1 MADNDYIVTAGLEG
15 AFQALRSRD
24 PSKVSER
31 IVEQHPDYKRI
42 PKHKKDSIER
52 MRVELIPD
60 INIAKIVTVAP
71 SAYILISLFNEELTA
86 LREIA
91 EKNIIYN
98 KETKTLTIKYGKM
111 KGTYLNINKS
121 SAIEIAK
128 SN

>member
-1 MADNDYIVTAGLEG
+1 MNNAQL
-15 AFQALRSRD
+15 
-24 PSKVSER
+24 K
-31 IVEQHPDYKRI
+31 
-42 PKHKKDSIER
+42 
-52 MRVELIPD
+52 
-60 INIAKIVTVAP
+60 
-71 SAYILISLFNEELTA
+71 A